1 MAQSDGDDRRL
12 IAAEY
17 VLGTL
22 RGAARRR
29 FARLIERDAEAR
41 AQVEEWER
49 RLNTLAE
56 SVPEIAPPESLWGKI
71 ERGIE
76 DANPVQIVWRSVA
89 FWRGFSAVATAA
101 AAALLAILIQ
111 SSVPEPPDIPN
122 LVAVLAD
129 SAAKPAFLVRAD
141 FDARRVNVE
150 PLRAHE
156 RPPGAD
162 YELWLVS
169 KPEVKEPESLGV
181 MVVERKASIALTEK
195 QFETLRQAIA
205 MAVSVEPLGG
215 SPTGAPTGELRFQG
229 DLIPARY

>member
-1 MAQSDGDDRRL
+1 MGETDGEERQL

-29 FARLIERDAEAR
+29 FARLIARDVTLR

-56 SVPEIAPPESLWGKI
+56 TVPGITPPDSLWGRI
-71 ERGIE
+71 ERGIA
-76 DANPVQIVWRSVA
+76 DPGAVQIIWRSVG

-101 AAALLAILIQ
+101 AAALLALLIQ
-111 SSVPEPPDIPN
+111 SGVPQPPDIPN
-122 LVAVLAD
+122 QVAVLVDKD
-129 SAAKPAFLVRAD
+129 SKPAFLVRAD
-141 FDARRVNVE
+141 FEDRRLAIE

-162 YELWLVS
+162 YELWLIS
-169 KPEVKEPESLGV
+169 KPEAKAPESLGV
-181 MVVERKASIALTEK
+181 MVVERKASIPLTEK

-205 MAVSVEPLGG
+205 MAVSVEPPGG
-215 SPTGAPTGELRFQG
+215 SPTGAPTGEVRFQG
-229 DLIPARY
+229 ELVQARY